1 MILEIEYINN
11 LTSDIWEMKLNGDFP
26 FNNVQAGQFINIR
39 IKDSYDHLLRRPI
52 SIAEANT
59 DMQSLTI
66 VFRVVGQ
73 GTKWLSQRQKG
84 DKLDVMGPLGVG
96 FPLPDYNR
104 KVLIVGGGVGVPPLY
119 QLAVDVSK
127 YTKNVHI
134 LLGFRNARE
143 CFWQEKFADK
153 GELVIATE
161 DGSRGVR
168 GFVTDALKAYKSYWD
183 YVYACGPRPMLKALK
198 QYFQGQDVKGYVSL
212 EERMACGV
220 GACYGCVCSSED
232 RGENFRI
239 CKEGPVFPWG
249 EVDI

>member
-96 FPLPDYNR
+96 FL
-104 KVLIVGGGVGVPPLY
+104 
-119 QLAVDVSK
+119 
-127 YTKNVHI
+127 
-134 LLGFRNARE
+134 FRIIIEGIDRWWRRRSTA
-143 CFWQEKFADK
+143 A
-153 GELVIATE
+153 ISI
-161 DGSRGVR
+161 GSRC
-168 GFVTDALKAYKSYWD
+168 KQ
-183 YVYACGPRPMLKALK
+183 VY
-198 QYFQGQDVKGYVSL
+198 
-212 EERMACGV
+212 
-220 GACYGCVCSSED
+220 
-232 RGENFRI
+232 
-239 CKEGPVFPWG
+239 
-249 EVDI
+249 